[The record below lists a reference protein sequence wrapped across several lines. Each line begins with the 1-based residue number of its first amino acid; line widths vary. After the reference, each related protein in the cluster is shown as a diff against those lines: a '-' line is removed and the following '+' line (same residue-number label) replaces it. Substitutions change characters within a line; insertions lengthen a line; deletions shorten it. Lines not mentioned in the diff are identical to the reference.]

1 MVQAP
6 EKDGTTLNKF
16 EKFKA
21 EKDGLAIKDELDH
34 FAQIG
39 WEAMDKTDL
48 EHRLKCRYYHSSEL
62 TITRYSYRRYS

>member
-1 MVQAP
+1 VVQAP

-48 EHRLKCRYYHSSEL
+48 EHRLNGWGFFIVPSPRANS
-62 TITRYSYRRYS
+62 